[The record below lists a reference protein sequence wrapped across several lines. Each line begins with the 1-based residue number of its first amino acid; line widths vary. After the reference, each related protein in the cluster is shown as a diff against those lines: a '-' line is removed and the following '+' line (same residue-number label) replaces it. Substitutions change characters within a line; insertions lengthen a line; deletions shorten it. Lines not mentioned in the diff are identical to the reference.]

1 MDRFFSDDFRDGF
14 WSLIFCLA
22 MGGEWALVAFG
33 IMFGADGGA
42 EFHHCL
48 VVIAR
53 ICGVKEVLGLF

>member
-1 MDRFFSDDFRDGF
+1 MVSEPDFLLGN
-14 WSLIFCLA
+14 
-22 MGGEWALVAFG
+22 GGKWALGAFW